1 MLKKLLM
8 PAAMILGLLG
18 LVPLA
23 QARVQ
28 SSNPDHYMY
37 IPPHYDISCQQARV
51 LIQREGYRL
60 RKTIRCGGNYY
71 KFWVERWG
79 FDYIVQVMTSR
90 GKRMTDARSG
100 SKGDA
105 L

>member
-23 QARVQ
+23 QAHAP

-37 IPPHYDISCQQARV
+37 IPSHYDISCQQARV

-71 KFWVERWG
+71 KFWVERRG

>member
-1 MLKKLLM
+1 MLKKLLV

-23 QARVQ
+23 QAHAPF
-28 SSNPDHYMY
+28 SNPDHYMY

-51 LIQREGYRL
+51 FLQKEGYRL
-60 RKTIRCGGNYY
+60 RQTIRCGGNYY
-71 KFWVERWG
+71 KFWVQRRG
-79 FDYIVQVMTSR
+79 FDYIVHVMTSR
-90 GKRMTDARSG
+90 GKRMIDARSG
-100 SKGDA
+100 SKGDT